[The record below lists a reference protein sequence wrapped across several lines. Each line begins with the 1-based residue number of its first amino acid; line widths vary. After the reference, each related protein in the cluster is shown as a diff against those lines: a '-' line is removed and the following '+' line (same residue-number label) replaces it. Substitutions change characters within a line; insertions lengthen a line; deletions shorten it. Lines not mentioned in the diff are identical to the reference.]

1 MGLGHMGAGLTAW
14 GRGLLRGLWCGWGLD
29 TWGCGLHTGGGAYN
43 QGRGLE
49 TGAGLRNWGGAQACR
64 HSLWVELI
72 TQGRCLEPGGGAYGT
87 GAGLMAHGRGLGM

>member
-1 MGLGHMGAGLTAW
+1 MW
-14 GRGLLRGLWCGWGLD
+14 GRIRNRCLCA
-29 TWGCGLHTGGGAYN
+29 GGGAYSLGAGLIEGALVWLGLGHVGVWLTHG
-43 QGRGLE
+43 GRGLE